1 MFHSCNDVINEYT
14 LRMIYSMLL
23 KFKRKRSMNSNL
35 YTLIFM
41 DNIYLYRWRIKIYLV
56 TV

>member
-1 MFHSCNDVINEYT
+1 MFHSFNDGINEYT
-14 LRMIYSMLL
+14 LRMICSMLL

-56 TV
+56 IV

>member
-1 MFHSCNDVINEYT
+1 MLSEYT
-14 LRMIYSMLL
+14 LRMICSMLS

-35 YTLIFM
+35 YILIFM
-41 DNIYLYRWRIKIYLV
+41 DNIYLYRWRKIYLV